1 MHRRNVR
8 NAITHMMEIIVWLAV
23 SIQKD
28 FTNKWIKRQILAEE
42 KLGQYRLDYMSVDIS
57 I

>member
-1 MHRRNVR
+1 
-8 NAITHMMEIIVWLAV
+8 MMEIIVWLAV